1 MIKEK
6 PLHFG
11 FMLLTM
17 HNTENEK
24 KIPIIVK
31 IQLRDNKTINN
42 SNTQTLLRFSRVILH
57 LYLAI
62 IVMCPFHI

>member
-17 HNTENEK
+17 YNTENEK
-24 KIPIIVK
+24 KSPIIVK
-31 IQLRDNKTINN
+31 I
-42 SNTQTLLRFSRVILH
+42 
-57 LYLAI
+57 
-62 IVMCPFHI
+62 